1 MLGGKMHFMVAL
13 LLILMRSFP
22 CVCAYYL
29 SKGQCTPS
37 QQREALSDANSC
49 EPRPTLINLQDHL
62 SDMNDVIQV
71 IPEYKTVSRCGG
83 SCELN
88 SHGCMATATRSK
100 SIDMMVVR
108 KRHDR
113 TQNEIECGVIVVEE
127 DVSCS
132 CDCPVQETNCSIE
145 QYYDGSSCQCLCK
158 DQSSRNECIS
168 RGMQWDPLLCMCIC
182 PPSLRKLCSTGYIYD
197 FIDTCQCVPDSDWGL
212 SKYANEI
219 HTYKVC

>member
-71 IPEYKTVSRCGG
+71 IPEYKHAAPWAVA
-83 SCELN
+83 
-88 SHGCMATATRSK
+88 HGTMGLGPQAQPHA
-100 SIDMMVVR
+100 DEM
-108 KRHDR
+108 
-113 TQNEIECGVIVVEE
+113 QQGV
-127 DVSCS
+127 
-132 CDCPVQETNCSIE
+132 
-145 QYYDGSSCQCLCK
+145 
-158 DQSSRNECIS
+158 
-168 RGMQWDPLLCMCIC
+168 
-182 PPSLRKLCSTGYIYD
+182 
-197 FIDTCQCVPDSDWGL
+197 
-212 SKYANEI
+212 
-219 HTYKVC
+219 